1 VVVQALKL
9 SADDPMALPNVTRS
23 GHRARGGEANAFSNL
38 CATEDPRP
46 RSLGLAH
53 EMALT
58 RDDVSCAKCETRP
71 DRRVPTARDRW

>member
-1 VVVQALKL
+1 MQALKL
-9 SADDPMALPNVTRS
+9 SADDPMGLPNVARS
-23 GHRARGGEANAFSNL
+23 GHRARGGEADAFRDL
-38 CATEDPRP
+38 CATEDPRA
-46 RSLGLAH
+46 RSPH